1 MSSKENRE
9 VRRRSMFDQLFDI
22 HPNRSLLDTMDQFF
36 TDAFGAGGGLPVS
49 RHDSKNHYTIEATL
63 PGVSKE
69 EIDLEL
75 MDNTLRITVDRQ
87 ESVIDDNAKAM
98 SERKSYLER
107 TIRLPENLVLRE
119 MRAKYDNGVLKV
131 RFPKRR
137 GKKIDIE

>member
-1 MSSKENRE
+1 MSSKENKE
-9 VRRRSMFDQLFDI
+9 IRRRSMFDQLFDI

-49 RHDSKNHYTIEATL
+49 RQDGKSHYTIEVAL

-75 MDNTLRITVDRQ
+75 MDDTLRITVDRQ
-87 ESVIDDNAKAM
+87 ESVINDTAKTM
-98 SERKSYLER
+98 SENKSYLER

-119 MRAKYDNGVLKV
+119 MKARYDNGVLKV

-137 GKKIDIE
+137 GKKVDIE